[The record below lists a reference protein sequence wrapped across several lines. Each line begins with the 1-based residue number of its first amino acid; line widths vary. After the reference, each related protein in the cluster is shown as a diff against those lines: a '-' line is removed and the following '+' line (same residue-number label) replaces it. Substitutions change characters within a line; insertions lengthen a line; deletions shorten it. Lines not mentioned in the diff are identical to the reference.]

1 MGVLASAGALQGLTR
16 PQGFISFV
24 QPQERSSMKKLTASL
39 SRFWR
44 DESGASA
51 VEYGLLTALIAAVIV
66 GTVATLGTTLDTA
79 FQAVVTALT

>member
-1 MGVLASAGALQGLTR
+1 
-16 PQGFISFV
+16 
-24 QPQERSSMKKLTASL
+24 MKKLTASL

-66 GTVATLGTTLDTA
+66 GTVATLGTTLDAA